1 MMFLGVGSFIHRDM
15 TEHHKLQNMVKYE
28 GEGLVAVVACIEAD
42 LGEGDMVLD
51 ASLHQHLLDKIII
64 TLHYQETE
72 SPTTMSGLG
81 TECTGLAV
89 EVTKKQSPVPV

>member
-1 MMFLGVGSFIHRDM
+1 M

-28 GEGLVAVVACIEAD
+28 REGLVAVVACIEAD

-72 SPTTMSGLG
+72 TESPTTISGLG